1 MDNRVRERRKELQM
15 SQSEL
20 SKRSGISRT
29 TLNKIESGRQTN
41 VKTSTII
48 SISRSLDTEP
58 DKLFL
63 F

>member
-1 MDNRVRERRKELQM
+1 MDNRVRERRKELKI
-15 SQSEL
+15 SQTEL
-20 SKRSGISRT
+20 SLRTGISRT

-48 SISRSLDTEP
+48 RLATALAIAPEQ
-58 DKLFL
+58 LFL